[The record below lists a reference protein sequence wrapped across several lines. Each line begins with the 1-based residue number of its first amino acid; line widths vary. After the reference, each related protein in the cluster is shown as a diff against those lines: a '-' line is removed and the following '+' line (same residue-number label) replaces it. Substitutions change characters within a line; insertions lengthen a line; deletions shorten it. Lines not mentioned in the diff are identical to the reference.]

1 MKTIPTF
8 VEFWKTVKVIQQA
21 NINNSTNSG
30 LWFVIL
36 IVMIRILQETIQ
48 KLAQIQQSKTRN
60 GKEMHKHMKSLFLLI
75 LFVLR

>member
-1 MKTIPTF
+1 MKAIPTF